1 MKNFVCRPIVFSVD
15 SPFLFEGTLV
25 MATLAEHRNT
35 YSINTKE
42 SSASLNNSKADGHI
56 STQESLND
64 TNRVQNTHK
73 VSENSNGN
81 IENNLERNKAKGDSK
96 RPFILSSRTE
106 FNDTNL
112 YASAKKAV
120 NPSENVQIIRNEAE
134 SENTNNLQE
143 LEATN
148 YRTPNQMNRLKIKT
162 PPSKKAKYIFQRTFD
177 ATFKPSDVCGTD
189 IVLASDSEGEEN

>member
-1 MKNFVCRPIVFSVD
+1 MFSVD

-112 YASAKKAV
+112 YASAKKAI
-120 NPSENVQIIRNEAE
+120 NSSGNVQIINNEPVT
-134 SENTNNLQE
+134 ENTNHLV
-143 LEATN
+143 
-148 YRTPNQMNRLKIKT
+148 
-162 PPSKKAKYIFQRTFD
+162 IF
-177 ATFKPSDVCGTD
+177 DVSCYHHCD
-189 IVLASDSEGEEN
+189 L